1 MGPHSVFAHAA
12 EDGDND
18 AVSRRAF
25 APEPRVALGYLGPCF
40 EDSFQDWEKPD
51 DLFSAEPTERQVMS
65 SGP

>member
-18 AVSRRAF
+18 AISRRAF
-25 APEPRVALGYLGPCF
+25 APEPRVALGYLGPCL
-40 EDSFQDWEKPD
+40 EGSFQDWEKQ
-51 DLFSAEPTERQVMS
+51 DLFSAEPTECQVIS